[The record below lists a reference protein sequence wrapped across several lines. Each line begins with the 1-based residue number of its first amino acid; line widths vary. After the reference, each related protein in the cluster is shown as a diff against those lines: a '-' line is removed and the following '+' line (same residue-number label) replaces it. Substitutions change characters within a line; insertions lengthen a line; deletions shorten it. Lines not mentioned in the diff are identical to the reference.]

1 MFETR
6 ALGLGQDLGLLS
18 VKICAVTSRL
28 SFFLFRFL
36 PDSYRF
42 KVRNSALLSLCWT
55 FLKIKRVIELRLFKM
70 AGVFV
75 GANRRTGCKC
85 TTPFILFQKICR
97 PKPAPQWPAVLGLLV
112 RAAVETHRSLFSSSI
127 DDDMGVFFED
137 TSLHAVYATGQ
148 SSGQR
153 PPDAEDDARPTV
165 ENPVFGL
172 DGRICIY
179 RDWPLVALN
188 PLPLYAVLYIS
199 CLEMFE
205 TRALGL
211 GKDLGL
217 LSVKRAFVLVLGVLK
232 IKRVIELRLFKM
244 AGVFAGANRQTG
256 SGGFLS
262 VFGGRS
268 ESRMRSLTLVASES
282 SPTSR
287 FAASLAPKTL
297 QLVVE
302 CPRDWWNS
310 QKGLNLLGS
319 AIEASHREAMVYR
332 FKAEKAE
339 RDLARVQG
347 EMLEREVQLT
357 VEYGNLKNT
366 LTLVGDFRDFRGSVE
381 SLWRTQADEYVF
393 EKEMSLMKSGMNE
406 RAHAEALIP
415 SIDERIQ
422 GFWDSIP
429 VSPDTEEVPTGFP
442 DGGEEVDRPADAFGA
457 SLSGDFDFGRAFVLV
472 LDVFEDQKSDPNLCL
487 FKTASVFVG
496 ANRRTGSGG
505 FLSVFGGRS
514 ESRMRSLTLVT
525 SESSP
530 ASSFAASLAPK
541 ALQLVVECP
550 RDWWNS

>member
-1 MFETR
+1 MSFM
-6 ALGLGQDLGLLS
+6 LGWN
-18 VKICAVTSRL
+18 VIYAPKCA
-28 SFFLFRFL
+28 
-36 PDSYRF
+36 
-42 KVRNSALLSLCWT
+42 KVIALLRNAPEPEN
-55 FLKIKRVIELRLFKM
+55 IP
-70 AGVFV
+70 
-75 GANRRTGCKC
+75 RRC

-256 SGGFLS
+256 
-262 VFGGRS
+262 
-268 ESRMRSLTLVASES
+268 
-282 SPTSR
+282 
-287 FAASLAPKTL
+287 
-297 QLVVE
+297 
-302 CPRDWWNS
+302 W
-310 QKGLNLLGS
+310 
-319 AIEASHREAMVYR
+319 
-332 FKAEKAE
+332 
-339 RDLARVQG
+339 
-347 EMLEREVQLT
+347 
-357 VEYGNLKNT
+357 
-366 LTLVGDFRDFRGSVE
+366 
-381 SLWRTQADEYVF
+381 
-393 EKEMSLMKSGMNE
+393 
-406 RAHAEALIP
+406 
-415 SIDERIQ
+415 
-422 GFWDSIP
+422 FWDSIP

-457 SLSGDFDFGRAFVLV
+457 SLSGDFDFGV
-472 LDVFEDQKSDPNLCL
+472 
-487 FKTASVFVG
+487 
-496 ANRRTGSGG
+496 
-505 FLSVFGGRS
+505 
-514 ESRMRSLTLVT
+514 
-525 SESSP
+525 
-530 ASSFAASLAPK
+530 
-541 ALQLVVECP
+541 
-550 RDWWNS
+550 